1 MRCSGLA
8 TRLRLRL
15 GGCSPL
21 SFALSAKS
29 EMVGYF
35 RC

>member
-8 TRLRLRL
+8 TRLRLWL

-21 SFALSAKS
+21 SFALALNKS
-29 EMVGYF
+29 GE
-35 RC
+35 

>member
-21 SFALSAKS
+21 SFALEIEEKIKK
-29 EMVGYF
+29 
-35 RC
+35 